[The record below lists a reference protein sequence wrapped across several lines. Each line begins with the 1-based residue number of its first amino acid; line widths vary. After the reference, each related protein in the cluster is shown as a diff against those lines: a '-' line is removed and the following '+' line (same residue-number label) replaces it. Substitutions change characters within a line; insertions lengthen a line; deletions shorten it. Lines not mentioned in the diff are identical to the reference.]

1 MHRALLSRDVHTR
14 IRAHRPTLGFIRDA
28 RVRRRP
34 AFIIVDRKRRR
45 GVPSSMNTCLIL
57 LVVAFALVLVPAWGP
72 GHHLEFAERV
82 YRRRRELLPRDV
94 AELIHDEHEA
104 YDYGNIAA
112 DIINFK
118 AFGGAYSHC
127 HRWTIVDDMRA
138 LATTPRQESFILGY
152 LSHLAADTIAH
163 NHFVPY
169 HLARYARTKGL
180 GHLYWEMNADRFIP
194 DSRWD
199 RVSSLKAQREL
210 DELDD
215 LVNHTVPKKALS
227 MGANKLIFNHV
238 LLVSEREQ
246 WRRGMAR
253 LHPISKVS
261 LSKGFLAMFQD
272 AAVDRIRLALHPR
285 GLREIVRVDANGKDA
300 QRAAM
305 TVRNSVIARWTSSS
319 ARAHEAS
326 ERAAEFLQGMQ
337 SPPPPAKS

>member
-1 MHRALLSRDVHTR
+1 MHFLLISALL
-14 IRAHRPTLGFIRDA
+14 
-28 RVRRRP
+28 
-34 AFIIVDRKRRR
+34 
-45 GVPSSMNTCLIL
+45 
-57 LVVAFALVLVPAWGP
+57 VACAACVAAWGP

-82 YRRRRELLPRDV
+82 HRRRRELLPNDV
-94 AELIHDEHEA
+94 ASLIHEEHEA

-127 HRWTIVDDMRA
+127 HRWTIIDDMRR
-138 LATTPRQESFILGY
+138 LAHDDREEAFILGY

-194 DSRWD
+194 AERWA
-199 RVSSLKAQREL
+199 RVSSLKAERALDEL
-210 DELDD
+210 DEL
-215 LVNHTVPKKALS
+215 VNRTVPKKAFS
-227 MGANKLIFNHV
+227 MRTNKLIFNHV

-253 LHPISKVS
+253 MHPMSKVS
-261 LSKGFLAMFQD
+261 LTKGFLAVFQD
-272 AAVDRIRLALHPR
+272 AAVDRIRLALHPK
-285 GLREIVRVDANGKDA
+285 GLRELVRVDANGKEA

-305 TVRNSVIARWTSSS
+305 KMRTNVLHRWTSTRVRSEES
-319 ARAHEAS
+319 S
-326 ERAAEFLQGMQ
+326 ERAAVFLQGMQ
-337 SPPPPAKS
+337 SPPPRGAD